1 MARRVAKVTTAVQ
14 ESVDGPLRPRLCCR
28 QSQEARYRFFVEN
41 SPLSRLT
48 LPSLPFPRTPPLR
61 RSPSVSTPTVESTS
75 RTSSSCPWLTSWSSS
90 TLAPVAGAP
99 ILSLLM
105 SPDLLWGS
113 LAEAESSLMF
123 LSLSLYVSIHLDPI
137 SCPDHPLS
145 HSFKHGLKRKYYAL
159 LKRLRAAKKAVTRP
173 EDGEKPECIKT
184 HLRNMIILPEMIG
197 SVVGVYNGKV
207 FNQVEIKAD
216 MVAHYLGEFSITY
229 KPVKHGTA
237 GIGATKSSR
246 FVPLK

>member
-1 MARRVAKVTTAVQ
+1 MGDAKQKLAMA
-14 ESVDGPLRPRLCCR
+14 D
-28 QSQEARYRFFVEN
+28 
-41 SPLSRLT
+41 
-48 LPSLPFPRTPPLR
+48 
-61 RSPSVSTPTVESTS
+61 
-75 RTSSSCPWLTSWSSS
+75 
-90 TLAPVAGAP
+90 PVAMP
-99 ILSLLM
+99 KKKT
-105 SPDLLWGS
+105 
-113 LAEAESSLMF
+113 F
-123 LSLSLYVSIHLDPI
+123 
-137 SCPDHPLS
+137 
-145 HSFKHGLKRKYYAL
+145 RKYYSL
-159 LKRLRAAKKAVTRP
+159 LKRLRAAKKACNTA
-173 EDGEKPECIKT
+173 EGEKPECIKT

>member
-1 MARRVAKVTTAVQ
+1 MGENALGTLTMGDPDAMPKKKTFRKYSYRGVDLENLLVMQMAEPMDLVHARARR
-14 ESVDGPLRPRLCCR
+14 R
-28 QSQEARYRFFVEN
+28 
-41 SPLSRLT
+41 
-48 LPSLPFPRTPPLR
+48 
-61 RSPSVSTPTVESTS
+61 
-75 RTSSSCPWLTSWSSS
+75 
-90 TLAPVAGAP
+90 
-99 ILSLLM
+99 
-105 SPDLLWGS
+105 
-113 LAEAESSLMF
+113 
-123 LSLSLYVSIHLDPI
+123 
-137 SCPDHPLS
+137 
-145 HSFKHGLKRKYYAL
+145 FKHGLKRSYYSL
-159 LKRLRAAKKAVTRP
+159 LKRLRAAKRACDTAA
-173 EDGEKPECIKT
+173 GEKPECIKT